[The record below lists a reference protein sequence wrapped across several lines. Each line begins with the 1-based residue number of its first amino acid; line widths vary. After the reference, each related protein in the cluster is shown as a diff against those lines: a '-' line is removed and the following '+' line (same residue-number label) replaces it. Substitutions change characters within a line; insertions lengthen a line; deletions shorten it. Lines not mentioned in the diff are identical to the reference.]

1 MARDIGL
8 ILDTS
13 CELTEL
19 HRDQTGSFN
28 QTNACSMQQLTDA
41 VFLWKEHDDDRA
53 LRRLIAP
60 VESILGHFPRIIVKD
75 GAAAAIS
82 HGAALARPGIVGI
95 DDEIERGDIV
105 FENNVFV
112 GSHCFIGGKVHIG
125 HHSAIAAGT
134 ILIGND
140 INIPPYSLI
149 VGNPYKIKKG
159 YYDKS
164 Q

>member
-1 MARDIGL
+1 MIKKFLKNKIIDLLEMRKNKFHPMTFIKGNPKIGKNVYIGL
-8 ILDTS
+8 FSEVNATKGNVVLGDNCDIA
-13 CELTEL
+13 
-19 HRDQTGSFN
+19 SFVSIN
-28 QTNACSMQQLTDA
+28 VADSHKMT
-41 VFLWKEHDDDRA
+41 VG
-53 LRRLIAP
+53 LI
-60 VESILGHFPRIIVKD
+60 
-75 GAAAAIS
+75 
-82 HGAALARPGIVGI
+82 
-95 DDEIERGDIV
+95 DEIERGDIV